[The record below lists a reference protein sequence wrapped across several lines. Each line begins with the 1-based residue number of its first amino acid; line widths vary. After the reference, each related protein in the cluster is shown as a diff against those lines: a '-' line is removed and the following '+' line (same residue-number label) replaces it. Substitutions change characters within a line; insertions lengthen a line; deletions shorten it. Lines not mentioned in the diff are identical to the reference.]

1 MKPPLPPFLVLP
13 FFAHES
19 IFKCLGGRGVV
30 TFLFLCRRQ
39 GLGGGWFSIIVHD
52 VPSVKGSRRSRR
64 GGGGRKRLRSHGF
77 TDIKHFLLLLLL
89 LGREGLRGGW
99 FSIVVHAL
107 RSADIYHV
115 GGRREGGLRGGLRK
129 QRFRSHGLAGVEHP
143 LLLLVL
149 LLLLGRQGKRFGC
162 GGLTV
167 IKHFA
172 GVARR
177 SERVDG
183 LWGRGL
189 AALKQTLLLLF
200 APPTHHWRRF
210 RGGWLPVVKH
220 LDTVSLLCEGV
231 DGLGLGS
238 GRLAVVV
245 HHATQE
251 GGGRG
256 DGAKVSMRAHRL
268 KA

>member
-1 MKPPLPPFLVLP
+1 
-13 FFAHES
+13 
-19 IFKCLGGRGVV
+19 
-30 TFLFLCRRQ
+30 
-39 GLGGGWFSIIVHD
+39 
-52 VPSVKGSRRSRR
+52 VKGSRRS
-64 GGGGRKRLRSHGF
+64 GWGGRGRQGVGSHGL
-77 TDIKHFLLLLLL
+77 TGIKHFLLLLL

-107 RSADIYHV
+107 RCMGRRREGGLWTQWFRRHRLTGVKHPFVLLLGSGWFSIVVHALRSADVYHL

-177 SERVDG
+177 SEGVDG

-200 APPTHHWRRF
+200 ASPTHHWHRF

-220 LDTVSLLCEGV
+220 LGTVSLLCEGV
-231 DGLGLGS
+231 DGLGLGG